1 MKHSPSDDSTVPL
14 SATPLASRKIF
25 VSLDTTARSR
35 GSDKVA
41 KQVESI
47 LNSQPELAAT
57 LVRNGSRGMFWLEPL
72 LEISTPKGRVAY
84 GPVKAEDVNDII
96 NMHCFDEA
104 IEHPLCLGLTEE
116 LPWFKSQQR
125 LTFARVGIID
135 PIDVDDYVS
144 HGGFVGLTNAFA
156 KTAQELVDE
165 VKDSGLRGRGG
176 AAFPTGIKW
185 QTVLN
190 EPEQQKYIVCNA
202 DEGDSG
208 TFADRMLM
216 EGDPLVLVEGMIIAG
231 LSVGA
236 DQGYIYLR
244 SEYPQAHDILNKAIS
259 NAKTAGYLGDNICG
273 TEHNFH
279 LEVRL
284 GAGAYICGEET
295 SLLESLEGL
304 SLIHI

>member
-1 MKHSPSDDSTVPL
+1 ML
-14 SATPLASRKIF
+14 
-25 VSLDTTARSR
+25 
-35 GSDKVA
+35 
-41 KQVESI
+41 
-47 LNSQPELAAT
+47 
-57 LVRNGSRGMFWLEPL
+57 M
-72 LEISTPKGRVAY
+72 
-84 GPVKAEDVNDII
+84 
-96 NMHCFDEA
+96 
-104 IEHPLCLGLTEE
+104 
-116 LPWFKSQQR
+116 
-125 LTFARVGIID
+125 ID
-135 PIDVDDYVS
+135 PIDIDDYIS
-144 HGGFVGLTNAFA
+144 HGGFVGLTNAFS
-156 KTAQELVDE
+156 KTAQQLVDE
-165 VKDSGLRGRGG
+165 VKESGLRGRGG

-190 EPEQQKYIVCNA
+190 EPEQKKYIVCNA

-244 SEYPQAHDILNKAIS
+244 SEYHLAHDLLNKAIS
-259 NAKTAGYLGDNICG
+259 NAKAVGYLGDNICD

-295 SLLESLEGL
+295 SLLESLEGKRGLVRAKPPLPAIEGLFGQPTVVNNVISLASVPYIL
-304 SLIHI
+304 SHGSASYRDFGMGRSRGTLSHSVSGQYCPRWLS